1 MRMYR
6 ALMIKFGALLQ
17 EIRALLIEIR
27 ALEWYIELFGHL
39 VGVD

>member
-1 MRMYR
+1 
-6 ALMIKFGALLQ
+6 MIKFGALLQ